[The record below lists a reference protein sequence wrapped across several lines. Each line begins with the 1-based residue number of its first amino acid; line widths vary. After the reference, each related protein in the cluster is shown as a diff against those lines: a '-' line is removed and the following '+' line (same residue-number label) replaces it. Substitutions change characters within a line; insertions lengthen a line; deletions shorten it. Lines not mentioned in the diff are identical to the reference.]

1 MKTITTYKNLLHLQE
16 FSKAVSKI
24 EGISDYH
31 PVLKLNRLVKKALKG
46 LDEFNEIVEDLR
58 IDYCEKE
65 NGRIVRVEGQ
75 LQWSAEGEKAFR
87 KAYKALLSQE
97 VEVNYDEALSYSE
110 LISVIPGALVEES
123 NPWEDVEEFLSPFFV
138 EK

>member
-1 MKTITTYKNLLHLQE
+1 MKALTTYKNLLQLQE

-24 EGISDYH
+24 DGISDYH

-58 IDYCEKE
+58 IDHCEKDNE
-65 NGRIVRVEGQ
+65 RIVRVEGQ
-75 LQWSAEGEKAFR
+75 LQWTAEGEKAFR
-87 KAYKALLSQE
+87 KAYKALLAQE
-97 VEVNYDEALSYSE
+97 VEVNYDEVLSYSE
-110 LISVIPGALVEES
+110 LLSIIPGALVAEN

-138 EK
+138 EE